1 MKRIINIVSR
11 LGIIALIFSWSLPII
26 SQTRMMVLSDTHVMS
41 KELIVND
48 GKAWQTALS
57 KERKLLDYSQEIFDA
72 LMDTVMQRKPE
83 MLLITGD
90 LTKDGELLS
99 HQHVVSGLE
108 TLRLAGV
115 KVFVIPGNH
124 DIGPNNNALIFDG
137 DHSSKAEVIQS
148 DDFARMYANFGY
160 GENSL
165 RENTTLTYACEP
177 IKNLVLIGIDSGKN
191 GALSET
197 TLNWVCEQAQAAKEQ
212 GKQVI
217 AMMHHALVPHFVG
230 VEKIVNSAFVNDY
243 ELVRNRMADAGIRVV
258 FTGHFHTSDIAK
270 DFNANLSKHIFDVS
284 TGSTISY
291 PCDFRE
297 LVLNKEKSKLSITT
311 GHVTTLENDTQF
323 TTTSRDR
330 LLESL
335 KKIANSRV
343 NNELLADIAAVSLV
357 IHAEGNEQDS
367 KDAKNLLTM
376 YNFGKQSLSKNTTI
390 NGKLTQMGLSWNL
403 MDNIMNSM
411 LKNISCY
418 GMEGRENV
426 TDDLTLT
433 IDMPELKK
441 KDLLKGDIDGNG
453 IIDIVDIVSLVNV
466 ILGIYSIDDIEIVDL
481 DDNGVLNISDV
492 ILLVNSILG
501 ES

>member
-1 MKRIINIVSR
+1 MEKIINKVSR
-11 LGIIALIFSWSLPII
+11 LGLIALVFCWSLPIL

-41 KELIVND
+41 KQLIVND
-48 GKAWQTALS
+48 GTAWQTALS

-72 LMDTVMQRKPE
+72 LIDTVLQRKPHL
-83 MLLITGD
+83 LLITGD
-90 LTKDGELLS
+90 LTKDAELLS
-99 HQHVVSGLE
+99 HEHVVSGLE
-108 TLRLAGV
+108 TLRLAGI
-115 KVFVIPGNH
+115 KVLVIPGNH
-124 DIGPNNNALIFDG
+124 DIGPSSNALVFDG
-137 DHSSKAEVIQS
+137 DNSSKAEVIDA
-148 DDFARMYANFGY
+148 DDFARMYAHYGY
-160 GENSL
+160 GENSV
-165 RENTTLTYACEP
+165 RESTTLTYACEP
-177 IKNLVLIGIDSGKN
+177 IKDLVLIGIDSGKN

-230 VEKIVNSAFVNDY
+230 VEKVVNSAFVKDY
-243 ELVRNRMADAGIRVV
+243 EQVRNRLADAGIRVV

-270 DFNANLSKHIFDVS
+270 DYNADLSEHIFDIS

-297 LVLNKEKSKLSITT
+297 LVLNKEKSQLSITT
-311 GHVTTLENDTQF
+311 GHVITLESDADFVNTAK
-323 TTTSRDR
+323 DR
-330 LLESL
+330 LLASL

-343 NNELLADIAAVSLV
+343 SNELLADIAAVSLV
-357 IHAEGNEQDS
+357 LHAEGNEQES

-376 YNFGKQSLSKNTTI
+376 YNFGKQSLSKNATI
-390 NGKLTQMGLSWNL
+390 NNKLAQMGLSWQL

-411 LKNISCY
+411 LKNISAY

-441 KDLLKGDIDGNG
+441 KDLLRGDIDGNG
-453 IIDIVDIVSLVNV
+453 IIDITDIVELVNIILGNSSIEDVEVADMDEDGVLNITDAIKLVNV
-466 ILGIYSIDDIEIVDL
+466 ILVD
-481 DDNGVLNISDV
+481 
-492 ILLVNSILG
+492 
-501 ES
+501 